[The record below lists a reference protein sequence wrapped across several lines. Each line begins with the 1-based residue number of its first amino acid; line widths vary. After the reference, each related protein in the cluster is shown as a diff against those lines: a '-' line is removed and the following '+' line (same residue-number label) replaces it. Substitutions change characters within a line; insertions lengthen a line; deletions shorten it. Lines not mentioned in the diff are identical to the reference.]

1 MHAHTL
7 SRESASSSEQL
18 QVPSKTERVQRCPTS
33 CPHVQGP
40 PMGTPTA
47 CCVFCRRR
55 CRPGVS
61 AALRAHSLHWGPL
74 SATFW
79 GFRQMDKDLRPRPHV
94 LQSAVKA
101 LGMLRP
107 GLGTPTPTF
116 TAPSLVSPT
125 MPCSRHHRTRSL
137 SRRAL
142 SLSNGRFLRRC
153 HRAARALSAE

>member
-55 CRPGVS
+55 RRPGVS

-94 LQSAVKA
+94 LQSAVTA
-101 LGMLRP
+101 LQMLRP
-107 GLGTPTPTF
+107 GLGTPTPC
-116 TAPSLVSPT
+116 PT
-125 MPCSRHHRTRSL
+125 
-137 SRRAL
+137 L
-142 SLSNGRFLRRC
+142 SLPESRLSHN
-153 HRAARALSAE
+153 ALQSASQNTQPFQTGPVTE